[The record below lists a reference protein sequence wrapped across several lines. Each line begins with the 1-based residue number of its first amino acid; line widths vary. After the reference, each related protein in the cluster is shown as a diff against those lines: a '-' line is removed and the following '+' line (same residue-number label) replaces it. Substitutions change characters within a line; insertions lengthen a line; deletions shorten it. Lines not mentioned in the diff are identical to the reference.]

1 MESRLI
7 KRFLDLTLGI
17 ITLLT
22 IFPLLILVGALVK
35 LTSKGPILF
44 RQKRLTKNMREFQIL
59 KFRTMS
65 FEFDK
70 KAVGVQIRGDSPEIT
85 KLGLI
90 LRRYKIDELPQLINI
105 IKGDMSFVGPRP
117 ELPRRLGHYS
127 EDQKEI
133 FAVRSGIT
141 SPASIVLADE
151 EYLMM
156 HAKNPEDFYITY
168 LLPYK
173 IKLNQYY
180 LRKMNLYFDL
190 MLIFVT
196 VLRVFGK
203 NSTNLVVSDSSLKN
217 YRKELINIAKA
228 GNC

>member
-1 MESRLI
+1 
-7 KRFLDLTLGI
+7 
-17 ITLLT
+17 
-22 IFPLLILVGALVK
+22 
-35 LTSKGPILF
+35 
-44 RQKRLTKNMREFQIL
+44 MREFQIM

-65 FEFDK
+65 FDFDK
-70 KAVGVQIRGDSPEIT
+70 KAIGVQIRGDSPEIT

-90 LRRYKIDELPQLINI
+90 LRRSKIDELPQLLNI

-127 EDQKEI
+127 EDQKKI

-141 SPASIVLADE
+141 SPASIILADE

-156 HAKNPEDFYITY
+156 HAKNPEDFYISY

-180 LRKMNLYFDL
+180 IRRMNLYFDL
-190 MLIFVT
+190 MLIGAT
-196 VLRVFGK
+196 ILRIFGK
-203 NSTNLVVSDSSLKN
+203 NCTNLIVSDSNLKD
-217 YRKELINIAKA
+217 YRQNLIEIAKS
-228 GNC
+228 GNSQ

>member
-1 MESRLI
+1 MI
-7 KRFLDLTLGI
+7 KRLLDITLGT
-17 ITLLT
+17 ITLL
-22 IFPLLILVGALVK
+22 IVLPLLILVAILVK
-35 LTSKGPILF
+35 STSKGPIFF
-44 RQKRLTKNMREFQIL
+44 RQKRLTRNMREFQIM

-65 FEFDK
+65 FDFDK
-70 KAVGVQIRGDSPEIT
+70 KAIGVQIRGDSPEIT

-90 LRRYKIDELPQLINI
+90 LRRSKIDELPQLLNI

-127 EDQKEI
+127 EDQKKI

-141 SPASIVLADE
+141 SPASIILADE

-156 HAKNPEDFYITY
+156 HAKNPEDFYISY

-180 LRKMNLYFDL
+180 IRRMNLYFDL
-190 MLIFVT
+190 MLIGAT
-196 VLRVFGK
+196 ILRIFGK
-203 NSTNLVVSDSSLKN
+203 NCTNLIVSDSNLKD
-217 YRKELINIAKA
+217 YRQNLIEIAKS
-228 GNC
+228 GNSQ